1 MTNNDDF
8 DLDRPVLTPLI
19 GIGIFILS
27 AAVTVLGWFFFAR
40 EMIRIWW

>member
-8 DLDRPVLTPLI
+8 DLDRPALLPLA
-19 GIGIFILS
+19 GLAILAVS
-27 AAVTVLGWFFFAR
+27 AAFAVLGWYFFAR